1 MTCLLHIGAY
11 SKEAGPNTKG
21 FSVTVV
27 QKRSFE
33 IPFKTLKRFQEKS
46 LNFFMNFVQMEKNCN
61 FMFKEF
67 ILEKAAEGDRF
78 ESNF

>member
-33 IPFKTLKRFQEKS
+33 IPFKTLKRF
-46 LNFFMNFVQMEKNCN
+46 
-61 FMFKEF
+61 
-67 ILEKAAEGDRF
+67 
-78 ESNF
+78 

>member
-27 QKRSFE
+27 QKRSFG
-33 IPFKTLKRFQEKS
+33 ILFKDFKTFLGKKFELFHEFRPKGEK
-46 LNFFMNFVQMEKNCN
+46 L
-61 FMFKEF
+61 
-67 ILEKAAEGDRF
+67 
-78 ESNF
+78 

>member
-33 IPFKTLKRFQEKS
+33 IPFKD
-46 LNFFMNFVQMEKNCN
+46 
-61 FMFKEF
+61 FKTFLRKKFELFHEF
-67 ILEKAAEGDRF
+67 RPIRKKV
-78 ESNF
+78 

>member
-27 QKRSFE
+27 QKRSFG
-33 IPFKTLKRFQEKS
+33 IPFKDFKIFEKKFE
-46 LNFFMNFVQMEKNCN
+46 LFHEFRPNGEK
-61 FMFKEF
+61 
-67 ILEKAAEGDRF
+67 L
-78 ESNF
+78 